1 MGLEFIDV
9 TFPQQEK
16 KLEKICKLF
25 QKIGQYNQLGSL
37 PLVQQEDLKLIKAA
51 QDFAMYTRLLPANTA
66 DLKFNRTKAEI
77 YKETFKIKVEI
88 TPEGWVK
95 VTMPPLLS
103 VRTYLSPWF
112 LREPLNFAL
121 EEFFFNFQDEH
132 DGRIFRIQRAIII
145 YKHRYNRNYPERR
158 FRDLDNIE
166 LNAIKDS
173 IAMFTMPDDNAKCC
187 HIFSCM
193 EPADDD
199 FTEIFVIPQMDY
211 GAWIT
216 QYYHPE
222 SE

>member
-95 VTMPPLLS
+95 VTMPPMLPNKS
-103 VRTYLSPWF
+103 KLSPWF

-121 EEFFFNFQDEH
+121 EEFFFDFQDRH

-145 YKHRYNRNYPERR
+145 FKHRYDRKFPERDYC
-158 FRDLDNIE
+158 DLDNIE
-166 LNAIKDS
+166 TAAIQDS

-193 EPADDD
+193 EPADSE
-199 FTEIFVIPQMDY
+199 FTEIFVIPQTEFS
-211 GAWIT
+211 AWLA
-216 QYYHPE
+216 QYYKP
-222 SE
+222 SI